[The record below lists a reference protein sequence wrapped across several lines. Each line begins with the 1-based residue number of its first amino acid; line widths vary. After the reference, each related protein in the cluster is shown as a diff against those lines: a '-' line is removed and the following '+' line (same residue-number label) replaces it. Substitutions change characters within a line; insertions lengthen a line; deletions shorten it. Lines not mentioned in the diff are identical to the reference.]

1 MSRVSPSIFCLVET
15 KANPTRTLSFCKLFN
30 MNWDWASVTMTGYS
44 GGIIILWK
52 REIGLVTP
60 ILRTKTSIL
69 VISSSVSVSWVI
81 FIVYNSQRFLT
92 RTYFGILFLL
102 LRRSTS
108 RGSLLGTS
116 MRFSQQVSI

>member
-1 MSRVSPSIFCLVET
+1 
-15 KANPTRTLSFCKLFN
+15 
-30 MNWDWASVTMTGYS
+30 MTGYS

-60 ILRTKTSIL
+60 ILRTKTSIHL
-69 VISSSVSVSWVI
+69 VIYSSVSVSWVI
-81 FIVYNSQRFLT
+81 SIVYNSQRFLT

-108 RGSLLGTS
+108 PGSLLGTS
-116 MRFSQQVSI
+116 MRFSQQVSIWEEISVTILLKQKIF